1 MSCNDDKTY
10 EPCSCGCGGSSDC
23 TCDYKECAPVN
34 CIEQAIRD
42 ALATLQEQL
51 EALVKRAEDAAK
63 ASEDAAAAS
72 AASAAEAKGYRDAAE
87 LAATTATKALKTITD
102 VAVSLEE
109 TAKKLQEIADELA
122 TAIAGIAVVTWYYTA
137 VSDGQTEISVPA
149 DKNALDVQCI
159 YIEGARQEPGRGFV
173 FDKTTMTITLTE
185 GIPLG
190 LEISIILGTYSDNP
204 TDFPQTL
211 ASNNGAS
218 LVGTS
223 SGNTVQEVLNSH
235 SGSFQTGV
243 KLLSS
248 NDFIVDKSV
257 TPNQLYRWD
266 GALPKL
272 VDPGSTPATSG
283 GIGIGSWVS
292 VGDETARQWVTE
304 NFIESPFK
312 KTGMFNSSVT
322 ISSKND
328 AVQYTDGLWYVWTGA
343 LPHTIS
349 SGETPDVEITKW
361 ACVGLLNGYEICSAL
376 NYSNAWGVHDD
387 SPLLR
392 KAILSLIR
400 TGYARFCV
408 NAGVTINLFTEC
420 VIPFYLDAR
429 AVSFRFHGE
438 TAIGS
443 LGRVSEVAVALGIR
457 GLVFEAIQVEIDH
470 LTFRQWTGNSGQKI
484 VSYTSDTVTLSFDPW
499 PDGRSP
505 VIFPFGNT
513 AGDGYIYTKF
523 LEFTTDAGGY
533 FADNVVRNPDGTVTL
548 LNVHAGAPENTIH
561 LATTVNFFQCAANSY
576 PEGSFAD
583 DAAMVTLAVAENPF
597 VHNLWILATYRAFAH
612 GLGSGAGPNAL
623 MGNIGVW
630 SDIIVDN
637 ALYFISNTNVNPDSP
652 QGINNG
658 VFNNIQLSNV
668 RRGIRGRRIYNL
680 VFTNLQHI
688 ASANAAFPSATFVAG
703 EIEGVSINGS
713 QFGWTEIDWVTDSRI
728 TKLFQCS
735 RLRRTTVTGCM
746 FGRHDSQRSRG
757 AIIDCTGGAI
767 FGLTFTGNTLV
778 TVDEN
783 SSESDYGWFSANE
796 FKSSIIASNSIG
808 AGSDLGGSEYLSF
821 RTGTANLDNF
831 YNSYFGQPV
840 RTNAEAGIFDNELA
854 SGVNVFDSTTDYRDA
869 GKILNFE
876 DINNAAVWPDNT
888 RNIIPFGGELS
899 PGKTLGLPAPATL
912 ISLKRRKVLIDLSTV
927 VFGSQ
932 TIGVYNGAT
941 LVSTIST
948 PGVYEFLLVGS
959 KYIRIK

>member
-1 MSCNDDKTY
+1 MATTPTNKPIPSEDPRDLKFNAGKIDEVMT
-10 EPCSCGCGGSSDC
+10 SDAHYY
-23 TCDYKECAPVN
+23 TDRFGVQRWTIAGFQYTALE
-34 CIEQAIRD
+34 AIRAYGYITMD
-42 ALATLQEQL
+42 SFEDGATL
-51 EALVKRAEDAAK
+51 
-63 ASEDAAAAS
+63 
-72 AASAAEAKGYRDAAE
+72 
-87 LAATTATKALKTITD
+87 
-102 VAVSLEE
+102 
-109 TAKKLQEIADELA
+109 
-122 TAIAGIAVVTWYYTA
+122 
-137 VSDGQTEISVPA
+137 
-149 DKNALDVQCI
+149 
-159 YIEGARQEPGRGFV
+159 
-173 FDKTTMTITLTE
+173 TL
-185 GIPLG
+185 
-190 LEISIILGTYSDNP
+190 
-204 TDFPQTL
+204 
-211 ASNNGAS
+211 
-218 LVGTS
+218 
-223 SGNTVQEVLNSH
+223 
-235 SGSFQTGV
+235 
-243 KLLSS
+243 
-248 NDFIVDKSV
+248 
-257 TPNQLYRWD
+257 PNQVLRYESTGEYYRWD
-266 GALPKL
+266 GAFPK
-272 VDPGSTPATSG
+272 VVAPGSTPATTG
-283 GIGIGSWVS
+283 GVGTGAWLS
-292 VGDETARQWVTE
+292 VGDATARQWVAE
-304 NFIESPFK
+304 NFSESPFK
-312 KTGMFNSSVT
+312 KIGMFNAGITV
-322 ISSKND
+322 SSKND
-328 AVQYTDGLWYVWTGA
+328 ALQSVDGLWYVWTGL

-349 SGETPDVEITKW
+349 PGETPDVETTKW

-376 NYSNAWGVHDD
+376 NYSDSWGIHDD
-387 SPLLR
+387 APLLR
-392 KAILSLIR
+392 KVIISLIR

-420 VIPFYLDAR
+420 VIPFYLDGR

-513 AGDGYIYTKF
+513 AGDGHIYTKF

-533 FADNVVRNPDGTVTL
+533 FADGVVRNPDGTVTL

-630 SDIIVDN
+630 SDIVVDN

-680 VFTNLQHI
+680 AFTNLQHI
-688 ASANAAFPSATFVAG
+688 ASANAAFPSATFLAD
-703 EIEGVSINGS
+703 EIEGVSISGS
-713 QFGWTEIDWVTDSRI
+713 QFGWTEIDWITDSRI
-728 TKLFQCS
+728 AKLFQCS
-735 RLRRTTVTGCM
+735 RLRRTTVSGCL
-746 FGRHDSQRSRG
+746 FGRHDVERARG
-757 AIIDCTGGAI
+757 AIIDSTAI
-767 FGLTFTGNTLV
+767 HGLTFTGNTLV

-783 SSESDYGWFSANE
+783 STDSTYGWFSANE
-796 FKSSIIASNSIG
+796 FKSSTISGNTVVSG
-808 AGSDLGGSEYLSF
+808 TDLGGPDQLSF
-821 RTGTANLDNF
+821 RTTTNVIDNF

-840 RTNAEAGIFDNELA
+840 RTNAEIGIYDNAL
-854 SGVNVFDSTTDYRDA
+854 GTGINVFDSTTEYRDA
-869 GKILNFE
+869 GKILIYA
-876 DINNAAVWPDNT
+876 DVNNSSAWPDST
-888 RNIIPFGGELS
+888 RNIIAFGGTLTGGNS
-899 PGKTLGLPAPATL
+899 LGLPSPAIL
-912 ISLKRRKVLIDLSTV
+912 IALRRRKVLVDLSTV

-932 TIGVYNGAT
+932 TIGVYNGET
-941 LVSTIST
+941 LVTTIST

-959 KYIRIK
+959 KYIRIQ